1 MSPTTK
7 LVMERRVLRCC
18 LAALVTVVA
27 CGTDTEAPMTYSRL
41 FARYF
46 AQGTPGHCAAPAC
59 HLDATNGWTCGT
71 TKDICYEGMVGV
83 GMINPA
89 DPLRSTIA
97 DPLNSSIT
105 WVNRNAAMPS
115 DDLSPLP
122 EARDAIL
129 EWVAA
134 GAQND

>member
-1 MSPTTK
+1 MPPTTK
-7 LVMERRVLRCC
+7 LMGRRVLRYCL
-18 LAALVTVVA
+18 LAALVTVAA

-46 AQGTPGHCAAPAC
+46 AQGTPGHCSAPAC
-59 HLDATNGWTCGT
+59 HLDGTNGWTCGT

-83 GMINPA
+83 NLINPA

-105 WVNRNAAMPS
+105 WVNPNAVMPP

-129 EWVAA
+129 EWIAA
-134 GAQND
+134 GALND